1 MKPPTL
7 RDVARAAGV
16 STASASRALAGTRV
30 TSELHRRIMAAAT
43 RLGYRTNLAARAL
56 AAKRSG
62 LIGIAAAP
70 ISDALLAE
78 VIGAAELRLARE
90 DYGVLISSVSPL
102 NVIAASQG
110 LMARGVEAILFAGKS
125 PTHRDVDTLQGQ
137 DVPWIAVA
145 EGDGEDPCRLD
156 LGQAK
161 GAELAAR
168 YLVELG
174 HERLGI
180 LERNEGA
187 SRRGVAIG
195 LAGSRARLVVT
206 ETLTRED
213 GKELRAA
220 AQRLLDSGERPS
232 ALVCGG
238 DAEAL
243 AALREC
249 SMRGIDVPGTLSIVG
264 FGDREFARHSWP
276 ALTTVRVR
284 GDEIGKSG
292 AEALLE
298 RLAGQ
303 PAKRQETAVKLVI
316 RETSGPPGAWCST

>member
-1 MKPPTL
+1 MKSITL

-70 ISDALLAE
+70 LSDALLAE
-78 VIGAAELRLARE
+78 VIEAAELRFARE
-90 DYGVLISSVSPL
+90 GYGVLISGVSPSNL
-102 NVIAASQG
+102 IAASHA
-110 LMARGVEAILFAGKS
+110 LMARGVEAILFVGKS
-125 PTHRDVDTLQGQ
+125 PTDQDLDTLQRQ
-137 DVPWIAVA
+137 DVPWIGVA
-145 EGDGEDPCRLD
+145 EGDGEDPSRLD

-161 GAELAAR
+161 GAEIAAR

-174 HERLGI
+174 HERFGV
-180 LERNEGA
+180 LERKGGM

-195 LAGSRARLVVT
+195 LAGSRARLVVA

-213 GKELRAA
+213 GNELRRG

-249 SMRGIDVPGTLSIVG
+249 SMRGIAVPGTLSIVG
-264 FGDREFARHSWP
+264 FGDQEFARHSWP

-284 GDEIGKSG
+284 GEEIGKSG
-292 AEALLE
+292 AEALLD
-298 RLAGQ
+298 RLAGRA
-303 PAKRQETAVKLVI
+303 AKRYETAPKLVI
-316 RETSGPPGAWCST
+316 RETVGPPSA

>member
-1 MKPPTL
+1 
-7 RDVARAAGV
+7 
-16 STASASRALAGTRV
+16 
-30 TSELHRRIMAAAT
+30 MAAAT

-70 ISDALLAE
+70 LSDALLAE
-78 VIGAAELRLARE
+78 VVEAAELRFARE
-90 DYGVLISSVSPL
+90 GYGVLISGVSPS
-102 NVIAASQG
+102 NVIAASQA

-125 PTHRDVDTLQGQ
+125 PTDQDVDTLQRQ
-137 DVPWIAVA
+137 DVPWIGVA
-145 EGDGEDPCRLD
+145 EGEGEDPSRLD

-174 HERLGI
+174 HERLGV
-180 LERNEGA
+180 LERNGGT

-195 LAGSRARLVVT
+195 LAGSRARLGVA

-213 GKELRAA
+213 GNELRRA

-264 FGDREFARHSWP
+264 FGDQEFARHSWP

-284 GDEIGKSG
+284 GEEIGQSA
-292 AEALLE
+292 AEALLD
-298 RLAGQ
+298 RLAGR
-303 PAKRQETAVKLVI
+303 PAKRYETAVKLVI
-316 RETSGPPGAWCST
+316 RETSGPPSA